1 MEKKITVTFSNLVL
15 VLGTLVFTLLFSK
28 VALGQNSSEMS
39 CRSKAK
45 ELAAETYKGCM
56 TDMRQ
61 TQIEQIRKDYKEK
74 LSDLKSFYDNE
85 LKKLNSNQEAMA
97 EPTSLKA
104 KIENKK
110 VELKRPIQ
118 RASGARL
125 PLKKTNSQ
133 ILDFTKPAN
142 DSQNGTYEDSIEVK
156 DQINGQITKDAGNQ
170 DDIEVVDVG
179 TQE

>member
-1 MEKKITVTFSNLVL
+1 MKKKLSVTFSNLVFIF
-15 VLGTLVFTLLFSK
+15 GTLVFTLLFSK
-28 VALGQNSSEMS
+28 VSLAQYSGEMS

-74 LSDLKSFYDNE
+74 LSDLKNHYDNE
-85 LKKLNSNQEAMA
+85 LKKLNPNQEAML
-97 EPTSLKA
+97 ETSSLKA

-110 VELKRPIQ
+110 ADLKKPKQ

-125 PLKKTNSQ
+125 PLKKTTKQ
-133 ILDFTKPAN
+133 VLDFTKPAT
-142 DSQNGTYEDSIEVK
+142 DSQNGTSEDSIEAK
-156 DQINGQITKDAGNQ
+156 DQINDQLTKDASNQ

>member
-28 VALGQNSSEMS
+28 VALGQNSYEMS

-56 TDMRQ
+56 TDIRQ

-110 VELKRPIQ
+110 AELKRPKQ

-133 ILDFTKPAN
+133 ILDFTTPAN
-142 DSQNGTYEDSIEVK
+142 DSQNGTSEDSIEVK